1 MVGIYEIL
9 CTNGD
14 DKLYTTRVEVDHAFI
29 ADSIYEEDLRLFTKQ
44 DAKSL
49 IDYLTAVF
57 FSEEE

>member
-1 MVGIYEIL
+1 MTSIHEII

-29 ADSIYEEDLRLFTKQ
+29 ADSIYEEDLRLFTKE
-44 DAKSL
+44 DARSL